1 MKTISEPGANDH
13 KRIRYK
19 QAHEAARKDVERAFG
34 VLKKKWAIVNTLVRS
49 RSLSRIT
56 KLMYTCII
64 LHNMIIQD
72 QGTAISPEYFPEE
85 VHREDDLVRS
95 EESMLD
101 LIQEIQDEQTHLHL
115 KADLVEHVWRRTNQQ
130 AV

>member
-1 MKTISEPGANDH
+1 MEFNIWDL
-13 KRIRYK
+13 IL
-19 QAHEAARKDVERAFG
+19 ER
-34 VLKKKWAIVNTLVRS
+34 W
-49 RSLSRIT
+49 
-56 KLMYTCII
+56 
-64 LHNMIIQD
+64 
-72 QGTAISPEYFPEE
+72 
-85 VHREDDLVRS
+85 EDDPVRS